1 MKYELLKKIN
11 SPSDLKALDDSRIP
25 ELSAE
30 IREFLI
36 DAVSKN
42 GGHLASNLG
51 VVELTLAIHKVFDSP
66 ADKIIFDVGHQAYI
80 HKLLTGRREKFDT
93 LRIPGGLSG
102 FTLRRESEH
111 DPFGAGHSSTSV
123 SAALGFAES
132 AAIRG
137 EKNHVVCVLGDG
149 AYTGG
154 MVHEALNNCKPDLP
168 LVIILNENG
177 MSISK
182 NKGTF
187 ASYISRVRASR
198 GYLRIK
204 AGTGSV
210 LSKIPI
216 VGRPI
221 RKLVT
226 ALKNAV
232 KRIVYTSNYFEELGL
247 YYLGPIDG
255 NDYERVKSTLA
266 LAKLLNRT
274 VVVHL
279 KTVKGKGYCE
289 AENSPEGYHSVASS
303 AHSSSFNSA
312 FAEELISEA
321 REDERVVA
329 VTAAMGIGTGLDKF
343 GKEFPRRYF
352 DVGIAEPHALT
363 FAAALAADGLMP
375 TIALYSTFLQRG
387 YDSILHDIALQNLPV
402 RIMID
407 RAGLALGDGAT
418 HHGIFDVSLLS
429 SIPQMSVFAPASYS
443 SLSDAMSYAR
453 RGGAP
458 VAIRYSNA
466 AEQRELISRFKRCG
480 DVLSP
485 LVDFEL
491 EVPPEYI
498 FITYGRLLSK
508 VVEAEELLMKEGMSV
523 GIILAECIKPN
534 SSVADL
540 VTSLS
545 GRVKRIVYA
554 EEGILSGGAAQ
565 ALLSSLHERGF
576 DFSRTD
582 YRISA
587 ISDSFA
593 SPTEPCDLYD
603 FVGLSPEKLARR
615 ISEI

>member
-1 MKYELLKKIN
+1 MRYELLEKIN
-11 SPSDLKALDDSRIP
+11 SPSDLKALDDSKIP

-66 ADKIIFDVGHQAYI
+66 TDKIIFDVGHQAYI
-80 HKLLTGRREKFDT
+80 HKLLTGRRESFDT

-187 ASYISRVRASR
+187 ALYISRVRASR

-216 VGRPI
+216 IGRPI

-289 AENSPEGYHSVASS
+289 AENSPEGYHSVVSS

-387 YDSILHDIALQNLPV
+387 YDSILHDIALQDLPV

-453 RGGAP
+453 RVGAP

-480 DVLSP
+480 DILSP

-491 EVPPEYI
+491 EAPPEYI

-587 ISDSFA
+587 VSDSFA